1 MGHSPGWDSV
11 AGIRC
16 KGVTCL
22 KPRSKANRSGRRVH
36 AEARKGNIGPMR
48 KNKSLE
54 QPEKI
59 RRAAQN
65 RDRFC
70 TNVSIT

>member
-36 AEARKGNIGPMR
+36 AENPSRSVEINHEAGLAG
-48 KNKSLE
+48 
-54 QPEKI
+54 Q
-59 RRAAQN
+59 AAERIWKQ
-65 RDRFC
+65 
-70 TNVSIT
+70 